1 MKLHDHI
8 NEEYMDVGL
17 RNSKNKNEK
26 YNKKVEKE

>member
-1 MKLHDHI
+1 MTI
-8 NEEYMDVGL
+8 YEEDMDVGL